1 VQTGAI
7 LGLVIT
13 RNLQPHLIELA
24 GQYPVVTVTGPRQ
37 SGKSTLCVD
46 AFPHLRRVSL
56 EPLDQRDFARSD
68 PRGFLAEYRAGAII
82 DEVQLVPELLS
93 YLQEEVDR
101 DPTPGRFVL
110 TGSQSLSLGEGVA
123 QSLAGRTGLAHLLP
137 LSLDE
142 VRRFPAPATDL
153 WEVVF
158 RGGYPRIHDR
168 GIPPSRWLADYVSTY
183 VERDV
188 HAALAVRDLG
198 AFSAFIRLVAARTAQ
213 ELNLSEL
220 GADAGVSQPTARGWL
235 SVLETSFLCHRLESD
250 ARNTRKRIVERPKLH
265 LVDSG
270 LAAWL
275 LGIESADQLRH
286 HPLRGAVFETWVV
299 GEVLKSRLNR
309 GLTPRLRHRREV
321 RGHEIDLLVE
331 RSPDVL
337 VAVECKSGATVAAD
351 QFKALA
357 AFEPG
362 ERLGVTP
369 QVLRRLV
376 YGGDTSQRRS
386 AAELVGWSDVA
397 SIEW

>member
-1 VQTGAI
+1 M
-7 LGLVIT
+7 IT
-13 RNLQPHLIELA
+13 RNLQPHLLELA
-24 GQYPVVTVTGPRQ
+24 QLYPVVTVTGPRQ
-37 SGKSTLCVD
+37 SGKSTLCMA
-46 AFPHLRRVSL
+46 AFPHLPRVSL

-101 DPTPGRFVL
+101 EPATGRFVL
-110 TGSQSLSLGEGVA
+110 TGSQNLALGAGVA
-123 QSLAGRTGLAHLLP
+123 QSLAGRTGLARLLP

-153 WEVVF
+153 WDVVF

-168 GIPPSRWLADYVSTY
+168 GIPPTQWLGDYVSTY

-188 HAALAVRDLG
+188 RSALAVRDLG
-198 AFSAFIRLVAARTAQ
+198 AFSAFLRLVAARTAQ

-250 ARNTRKRIVERPKLH
+250 ARNARKRIVERPKLH
-265 LVDSG
+265 LVDTG
-270 LAAWL
+270 LACWL
-275 LGIESADQLRH
+275 LGIQSADQLRH
-286 HPLRGAVFETWVV
+286 HPLRGALFETWVV
-299 GEVLKSRLNR
+299 GEVFKSRLNR
-309 GLTPRLRHRREV
+309 GLAPRLRHRREV
-321 RGHEIDLLVE
+321 RGFEIDLLVE
-331 RSPDVL
+331 RSPEVL
-337 VAVECKSGATVAAD
+337 VAVECKSGATVAAE
-351 QFKALA
+351 QFNALA

-362 ERLGVTP
+362 ERLGATP
-369 QVLRRLV
+369 ALVRRLV

-386 AAELVGWSDVA
+386 AAELVAWTDVA
-397 SIEW
+397 STEW